1 MEFRRLFIK
10 ILRWTEARVDWA
22 QQKLPGKQFLFG
34 ASVLVGLSTGLAAVF
49 LKTLVFYIHEIF
61 TYNYQIPYQ
70 QFLKLV
76 FPCLGIMLTVY
87 YVRRFNKGKLGRG
100 AANILFSIARRG
112 SLLPRDQMYSHIF
125 SSALTV
131 GFGGSAGLEGPIVT
145 TGSAIGSNFAKT
157 YRFPIK
163 DRTLLLAAGA
173 AGGIGAT
180 FNAPIAGVLFALEVL
195 LAEVSISSFVPIL
208 ISAACG
214 ALVSKII
221 LREELLLTFEL
232 SSHFEYSDVPFF
244 MILGLLCG
252 LMSVW
257 YSRVFPNVESFFRKS
272 QTAPY
277 QKALIGGVLLAFLVM
292 MFPPLFGEGYLA
304 IKSLAKNQP
313 GELLQGSVLSAY
325 IQKPVLVLIFILL
338 IALVKAVATGIT
350 IGSGGNGGNFAPS
363 LLVGATT
370 GYFFASMVNLSG
382 MAELQVVHFT
392 LVGMAGILTGIFH
405 APLTGI
411 FIIAEITGGYELMI
425 PLMMVSAMSFAM
437 VKYIEPYSMEMKKMA
452 AKGQIPQDKDSRL
465 LITLHT
471 SDFVQPV
478 EQVYPGTPLRE
489 LIQLVSS
496 GNHDL
501 FAVVDHRE
509 RFLGVLS
516 INGMREVMFRPE
528 LYDTTVASE
537 LMVRPVLMVDI
548 KDEMTVVMGKFD
560 KTGFA
565 RLPVMEGKKFLG
577 FISRQEVLT
586 RYREVLKD
594 QSPTG

>member
-1 MEFRRLFIK
+1 
-10 ILRWTEARVDWA
+10 
-22 QQKLPGKQFLFG
+22 
-34 ASVLVGLSTGLAAVF
+34 LSTGLAAVF

-70 QFLKLV
+70 QFLKVL
-76 FPCLGIMLTVY
+76 FPCMGILLTVY
-87 YVRRFNKGKLGRG
+87 YVRRFNRGKLGRG
-100 AANILFSIARRG
+100 AANILFAIARKG

-145 TGSAIGSNFAKT
+145 TGSAIGSNFART

-232 SSHFEYSDVPFF
+232 SANFEYSDVPFF
-244 MILGLLCG
+244 MMLGLLCG

-257 YSRVFPNVESFFRKS
+257 YSRVFPRVESFFRKS
-272 QTAPY
+272 NVTPY
-277 QKALIGGVLLAFLVM
+277 RKAFIGGIILAFLVM
-292 MFPPLFGEGYLA
+292 LFPPLFGEGYSS
-304 IKSLAKNQP
+304 IKSLARLEP
-313 GELLQGSVLSAY
+313 MELLQGSILKSY
-325 IQKPVLVLIFILL
+325 IRKPILVLLFVLL

-363 LLVGATT
+363 LLVGAAT
-370 GYFFASMVNLSG
+370 GYFFSSLVNLSG
-382 MAELQVVHFT
+382 FAHLQVVHFT

-437 VKYIEPYSMEMKKMA
+437 VKYLEPFSMEMRKMA

-465 LITLHT
+465 LISLRT
-471 SDFVQPV
+471 SDFVRPV
-478 EQVYPGTPLRE
+478 EQVYPGTPLRDLVE
-489 LIQLVSS
+489 LISK
-496 GNHDL
+496 GNNDL

-516 INGMREVMFRPE
+516 INGMREVMFKPE

-537 LMVRPVLMVDI
+537 LMVRPVLSVDI
-548 KDEMTVVMGKFD
+548 QDEMTAVMGKFD

-565 RLPVMEGKKFLG
+565 RLPVMEKKKFLG

-594 QSPTG
+594 QSPQS

>member
-1 MEFRRLFIK
+1 VGLRRSFIK
-10 ILRWTEARVDWA
+10 ILRWTEAWVGWA
-22 QQKLPGKQFLFG
+22 QQKLPGKQFLLG
-34 ASVLVGLSTGLAAVF
+34 ASVLVGLTTGLAAVF

-61 TYNYQIPYQ
+61 TYNYEIPYQ

-76 FPCLGIMLTVY
+76 FPSVGILLTVY
-87 YVRRFNKGKLGRG
+87 YVHRFNKGKLGRG
-100 AANILFSIARRG
+100 AANILFAIARKG
-112 SLLPRDQMYSHIF
+112 SILPRDQMYSHIF

-145 TGSAIGSNFAKT
+145 TGSAIGSNFART

-173 AGGIGAT
+173 AAGIGAT

-195 LAEVSISSFVPIL
+195 LSEVSISSFVPIL

-221 LREELLLTFEL
+221 LREDLLLTFEL
-232 SSHFEYSDVPFF
+232 SSNFEYSDVPFF
-244 MILGLLCG
+244 MLLGLICG
-252 LMSVW
+252 LISVW
-257 YSRVFPNVESFFRKS
+257 YARVFPRVESFFRKS
-272 QTAPY
+272 ETAPY
-277 QKALIGGVLLAFLVM
+277 QKALIGGVILAFLVLI
-292 MFPPLFGEGYLA
+292 FPPLFGEGYSA

-313 GELLQGSVLSAY
+313 TELLYGSLLHPY
-325 IQKPVLVLIFILL
+325 IQKPFLILL
-338 IALVKAVATGIT
+338 FVLFIALVKAIATGIT

-363 LLVGATT
+363 LLVGAAS
-370 GYFFASMVNLSG
+370 GYFFSSSVNLSG
-382 MAELQVVHFT
+382 FADLQVVHFT

-437 VKYIEPYSMEMKKMA
+437 VKYMEPYSMEMKKMA
-452 AKGQIPQDKDSRL
+452 SKGQIPQDKDSRL
-465 LITLHT
+465 LTLLKT
-471 SDFVQPV
+471 ADFIR
-478 EQVYPGTPLRE
+478 QVDHIYPGTTLRE
-489 LIQLVSS
+489 IVELISR
-496 GNHDL
+496 GNKDL
-501 FAVVDHRE
+501 FAVVDHRG

-516 INGMREVMFRPE
+516 INGMREVMFKPE
-528 LYDTTVASE
+528 LYDVTVASE
-537 LMVRPVLMVDI
+537 LMLRPVLTVDI
-548 KDEMTVVMGKFD
+548 DDEMTVVMGKFD

-565 RLPVMEGKKFLG
+565 RLPVMENNKILG

-586 RYREVLKD
+586 RYREYLKN
-594 QSPTG
+594 QNHG